1 MFEMEYNTEKKDFEI
16 EYNRMAKT
24 NGESV
29 PMFSLRV
36 SRPFEIET
44 TFFSNMLS
52 YDMRNGEK
60 IEGIQFSKF
69 SDLAKKLNSK
79 KSVLFS
85 LPQDALEYV
94 RSTAE
99 EKINELKDDAQ
110 KQTVKKWYW
119 AIGGDTHQLY
129 VSADVDTEFRPDLKE
144 IEETIQ
150 KNKRNLIDA
159 LTEKSTKSERETG
172 LYTPAGWFEISNDE
186 MMEIYNSIVEQKEEK
201 KEKDNKERQAMME
214 KATQTGEKQILSK
227 THEECN
233 DPEESCDID
242 EIIEYAMPDGTT
254 KTVRYHTW

>member
-1 MFEMEYNTEKKDFEI
+1 MKYTTEKKDFEI
-16 EYNRMAKT
+16 EYSHIAKT

-44 TFFSNMLS
+44 KFLSSQLS
-52 YDMRNGEK
+52 YDMRDGEK

-69 SDLAKKLNSK
+69 SDLAKKLKSK

-94 RSTAE
+94 RNTSE
-99 EKINELKDDAQ
+99 EIIANIEKEAQAQ
-110 KQTVKKWYW
+110 KVKKWYW

-129 VSADVDTEFRPDLKE
+129 VSADIDTEFRPDLKK
-144 IEETIQ
+144 IEETIER
-150 KNKRNLIDA
+150 NKRSILDY
-159 LTEKSTKSERETG
+159 LSEKSTKSERETG

-233 DPEESCDID
+233 DPRESCDVD
-242 EIIEYAMPDGTT
+242 EIVEYAMPDGTT
-254 KTVRYHTW
+254 KTVRHHTW